1 MDALTVSALA
11 FCFFTL
17 LVLGIQQIKHTDD
30 QMVASRVRK
39 LKAKEVKEKLAQLNQ
54 NPGDR
59 SPQPE
64 FWRRVLTSASRLSPA
79 MRLGRLVDKKLAEAD
94 VPLRGEEYVVL
105 VLLSA
110 LVAGGF
116 FATVSLNLGLG
127 LAAAVVGGLAPH
139 LLVNRIRTKR
149 LLTFNSQIGD
159 ALVIMANS
167 LRSGFSFLQAMDMV
181 CKELPDPIRKE
192 FSRTFREI
200 NLGTPTEEA
209 LQNLALRVKSDD
221 LDLVVTAVLIQ
232 RQVGGNLAEVLDNI
246 AETIRERIRI
256 KGEVKTLTAQG
267 RISGIV
273 IGLLPLA
280 LVTFMLIIN
289 PAYIMTLFTNSIG
302 LALVSA
308 ALLGQILGILLIKKI
323 VNIEV

>member
-1 MDALTVSALA
+1 MDAYTVSVLA
-11 FCFFTL
+11 FCFIIL
-17 LVLGIQQIKHTDD
+17 LVLGIQQQRQTDD
-30 QMVASRVRK
+30 RMVASRVHN
-39 LKAKEVKEKLAQLNQ
+39 LKASEVKEKLHQLNQ
-54 NPGDR
+54 DPKDR
-59 SPQPE
+59 IQQPE
-64 FWRRVLTSASRLSPA
+64 LWRRALAHVSRLSLA
-79 MRLGRLVDKKLAEAD
+79 MRLGRRVDKKLAEAD

-105 VLLSA
+105 VLLA
-110 LVAGGF
+110 TLVTGGF
-116 FATVSLNLGLG
+116 FAAVSMNLGLG
-127 LAAAVVGGLAPH
+127 LAAAVAGGLVPY
-139 LLVNRIRTKR
+139 LLVNSIRTKR
-149 LLTFNSQIGD
+149 LQTFNNQIGD

-192 FSRTFREI
+192 FSRAFREI

-209 LQNLALRVKSDD
+209 LQNLALRLKIDD

-246 AETIRERIRI
+246 AGTIRERIRI

-280 LVTFMLIIN
+280 LALLMLAIN

-302 LALVSA
+302 LVMVSA
-308 ALLGQILGILLIKKI
+308 ALFGQVLGVLLIKKI
-323 VNIEV
+323 VNIDV